1 MTKIYAKNKNFN
13 GVSASIHFT
22 NGVGETDDKYLIEWF
37 KKHGYEVGE
46 KSTLDDEQQEPTLDD
61 LKKIA
66 DELGIDYGTNIG
78 YQTLL
83 QRINAKKE
91 A

>member
-1 MTKIYAKNKNFN
+1 MIKVEKLNAVYDIEEKDLNNWIAKGYKK
-13 GVSASIHFT
+13 VS
-22 NGVGETDDKYLIEWF
+22 KMPIE
-37 KKHGYEVGE
+37 
-46 KSTLDDEQQEPTLDD
+46 DDEQEPTLDD

-91 A
+91 AQ